1 MKYLREMLELSLKF
15 VERRDD
21 FMTRDTLT
29 QSYFKAI
36 DVSLTYKN
44 YDDALE
50 LAKKAFDVCEKQ
62 CQTNP
67 GEYTK
72 KRMLMAVQLLGK
84 ALRKKHPFK
93 WIIMSAKY
101 IERSNEVLKDC

>member
-1 MKYLREMLELSLKF
+1 MLLNFIAACDTLGSFAGDFDDQMKYLREMLELSLKF

-50 LAKKAFDVCEKQ
+50 LAKKPSMFVKNNVKLIRVN
-62 CQTNP
+62 TP
-67 GEYTK
+67 
-72 KRMLMAVQLLGK
+72 
-84 ALRKKHPFK
+84 RK
-93 WIIMSAKY
+93 
-101 IERSNEVLKDC
+101 EC